1 MFAHAMLVL
10 VIMIMHICAS
20 RLACNIKVFKDK
32 GAERKQRQ
40 EQSKMERLTP
50 QEQANYRRSQ
60 NVTTLHPVEFAEDT
74 VITMTTK
81 QATPTSLPQ
90 ASEG

>member
-1 MFAHAMLVL
+1 
-10 VIMIMHICAS
+10 MIKTVNICAS

-74 VITMTTK
+74 VITVTAK